1 MRFLFAIVL
10 MSISSHAL
18 ADEFISYKCI
28 MHRHII
34 LMDHKTTEGVLDT
47 FEITENDYEL
57 HLSGWYFDGL
67 DLPLESSSSEYIE
80 AKDES
85 GRIFTF
91 WRGQF
96 HFSYISHK
104 HISSIS
110 GECLPIPRLNE
121 S

>member
-10 MSISSHAL
+10 TSILSHAL
-18 ADEFISYKCI
+18 ADDFISYKCI

-85 GRIFTF
+85 GQNI
-91 WRGQF
+91 
-96 HFSYISHK
+96 YILARTISFQLYLPQAHIK
-104 HISSIS
+104 H
-110 GECLPIPRLNE
+110 LW
-121 S
+121 

>member
-1 MRFLFAIVL
+1 MRFLFAIVV
-10 MSISSHAL
+10 MGISSHAL
-18 ADEFISYKCI
+18 ADDFISHKCI

-34 LMDHKTTEGVLDT
+34 LMDHKATEGVLNT

-57 HLSGWYFDGL
+57 HLSGWYFDSL
-67 DLPLESSSSEYIE
+67 NLPLESSSSEYIE

-85 GRIFTF
+85 GQIFTF

>member
-1 MRFLFAIVL
+1 

-18 ADEFISYKCI
+18 ADDFISYKCI

-34 LMDHKTTEGVLDT
+34 LMDHKTTEVLDT
-47 FEITENDYEL
+47 FEITNDYEL

-85 GRIFTF
+85 EGFLHSGADNFILAIIP
-91 WRGQF
+91 
-96 HFSYISHK
+96 ISIYRH
-104 HISSIS
+104 
-110 GECLPIPRLNE
+110 LW
-121 S
+121 

>member
-1 MRFLFAIVL
+1 MATIRNRNGRWHVQVRRSGSKSVNRTFTLKSDAQLWAREQERAIDL
-10 MSISSHAL
+10 
-18 ADEFISYKCI
+18 
-28 MHRHII
+28 
-34 LMDHKTTEGVLDT
+34 
-47 FEITENDYEL
+47 
-57 HLSGWYFDGL
+57 DGL